1 MSGCKKRKIW
11 KEEDMEKAFDAVK
24 NKEASVS
31 KAAELYSV
39 PRKTLDDMVK
49 GRVLHGDKSGPGTVL
64 TSSEEDSL
72 CNYLVYMAD
81 RGFLLTRKMVMAYAW
96 ALAKKSG
103 RADRF
108 NQEFGPGDRWWSNFR
123 KRRPELTLRKLD
135 KLDRS
140 RARNCDPEVVSNYFA
155 LLKKTLEDNNLSRSP
170 RCIYNCDESFLPLD
184 GSREKAVTHIKRKT
198 AYGQVNGTTEHITLL
213 CGASAAGMA
222 LPPMIIYPKAFPGGA
237 YTFKGPDDAVY
248 AKSESG
254 WVDSELFFAWMKKV
268 FLVHAVSQRP
278 VMLLV
283 DGHASHVTMDLI
295 ELARDNNVIL
305 FCLPPHTTHL
315 LQPLDVSV
323 FKSLK
328 DHFYRSLR
336 AFCFV
341 KKKFVVSKKEFA
353 SVVKE
358 PFEKAF
364 AMSNIKAGFKKCG
377 IYPNDPNA
385 IDTAKMK
392 PSEMYSQPST
402 SSLNSTTDSER
413 SGDKA
418 HNSDMDESFLEN

>member
-1 MSGCKKRKIW
+1 MSECKKRKIW

-39 PRKTLDDMVK
+39 PRKTLDDGVK

-72 CNYLVYMAD
+72 CNYPVYMAD
-81 RGFLLTRKMVMAYAW
+81 RGFPLTRKMVMAYAW

-103 RADRF
+103 RADLF
-108 NQEFGPGDRWWSNFR
+108 NQEFDPGDRWCSNFC
-123 KRRPELTLRKLD
+123 KRHPALTLRKLD

-170 RCIYNCDESFLPLD
+170 RCIYNCGESFLPLD

-222 LPPMIIYPKAFPGGA
+222 LPPMIIYPKASGGA
-237 YTFKGPDDAVY
+237 YTFKGPDDALY

-254 WVDSELFFAWMKKV
+254 WVDSELFFAWMKKL

-377 IYPNDPNA
+377 IYPFD
-385 IDTAKMK
+385 
-392 PSEMYSQPST
+392 
-402 SSLNSTTDSER
+402 
-413 SGDKA
+413 
-418 HNSDMDESFLEN
+418 